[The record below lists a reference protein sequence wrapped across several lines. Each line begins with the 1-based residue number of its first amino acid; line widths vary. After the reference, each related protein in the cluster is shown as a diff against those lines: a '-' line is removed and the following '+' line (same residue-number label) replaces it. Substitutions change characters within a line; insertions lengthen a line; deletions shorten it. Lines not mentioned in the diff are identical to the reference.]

1 MQKKKNMKRYVS
13 VFILG
18 LIVACNNA
26 SDNEASTT
34 DSSSMNHQHD
44 MGTMGIVPDLP
55 PVPEGASVYF
65 KNIAEGATVKS
76 PLKVEM
82 GANMIKVDSAG
93 PVIEGVGHHHLII
106 DGTDS
111 IPAGVVVPKDS
122 THIHFGNGQTE
133 TEITLSPGMHKLT
146 LQFADGLHRSYGG
159 KMTATVN
166 VKVE

>member
-26 SDNEASTT
+26 SDKEASTT

-44 MGTMGIVPDLP
+44 MGTMGSVPDLP